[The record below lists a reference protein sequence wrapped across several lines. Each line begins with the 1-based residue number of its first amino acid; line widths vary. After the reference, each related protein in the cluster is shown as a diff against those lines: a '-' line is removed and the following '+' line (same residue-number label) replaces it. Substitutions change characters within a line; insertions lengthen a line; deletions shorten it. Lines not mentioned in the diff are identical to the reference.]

1 MIAVNM
7 KQIIMIVPD
16 SLIASAAIFLSVS
29 TSERTGYLSEPQR
42 TRLKMGAEATRAV
55 IIQKSIVYKLG
66 SRPRS
71 ISTGQLH
78 MLPYFHIQPI
88 YLVVYQGP

>member
-1 MIAVNM
+1 MILTKWMVFFKFSSLIQIRIRNL
-7 KQIIMIVPD
+7 KKCRRSVSVRSLTLPTHCDFLSKIGQII
-16 SLIASAAIFLSVS
+16 
-29 TSERTGYLSEPQR
+29 QNN
-42 TRLKMGAEATRAV
+42 
-55 IIQKSIVYKLG
+55 IVYKLG

>member
-1 MIAVNM
+1 
-7 KQIIMIVPD
+7 
-16 SLIASAAIFLSVS
+16 
-29 TSERTGYLSEPQR
+29 
-42 TRLKMGAEATRAV
+42 
-55 IIQKSIVYKLG
+55 VYKLG